1 MPRLVKTKV
10 ENEGRVTEE
19 FAWVEKPKTTPWDVE
34 DELRIVG
41 KPIARVD
48 GVERVTGAA
57 KYTTDIRLPRML
69 HGEFLRSPHPHARIV
84 SIDTSDAEKMF
95 GVRAIVHCKNA
106 PNANRFANHRDLFND
121 PVRFAGDEVAAVI
134 ADSPEITRAALKKIR
149 VEYEILAYVLDAEAA
164 LQADAP
170 HVTPKGNLLD
180 EKPETYTRGDPEK
193 GFMDADVIVEG
204 VFTTGAQLHSALETH
219 SCVADW
225 DGKTLTVWE
234 STQDVEGVR
243 DRLSKLL
250 KLDKTRVRVIASYIG
265 GAFGAKFG
273 TGKHAFIAA
282 TIAHQ
287 VKRPVRFSL
296 DRQGEQIAA
305 GQRTPTKQYLK
316 FGAKKDGTLTAIELT
331 SYANLGAYAT
341 WCPYIAGP
349 ARELYSCENI
359 QATSYGVFTNTS
371 PFAAFRAPGFVEAT
385 FAFESLMDDLAA
397 RLEMDPLELRIKNYA
412 HVLPDSGKAFTSNGL
427 LDAYQ
432 QGARAIGWG
441 EKRKKRETRNE
452 VGQTPFERAA
462 GNGKRASSIRRGVG
476 MASQIWYG
484 AGAPPSYA
492 LVEIHP
498 DATATILTASQDL
511 GTGTKTILCQIAAE
525 ELGLPLEKFGV
536 EIADTQSGPFAGAS
550 GGSMTA
556 SSVGPAVREAAADA
570 REQLTQLAAT
580 YLKKRVKQVRIE
592 NGIVKAGK
600 METPLADILKEL
612 ENIQIIGHG
621 SRNPNPSEYEIRT
634 FGAQFAEVAVDV
646 ETGEIRV
653 ERIVA
658 AHDSGRILNPLTVS
672 SQIEGGVLQSMG
684 FGLMEGRVLDASGV
698 SLNSNLEG
706 YHLPTIA
713 DAPRIETH
721 MVDRADALANNL
733 GVKGVGEPPIIPT
746 AAAIANAIYDAIG
759 VRFYDAPI
767 TRDKV
772 LDALERIELETLK
785 MEQRDSL

>member
-1 MPRLVKTKV
+1 MPKLVKTKV

-19 FAWVEKPKTTPWDVE
+19 FAWVATPKTTAWDVE

-48 GVERVTGAA
+48 GLERVTGAA
-57 KYTTDIRLPRML
+57 KYTTDIQLPRML
-69 HGEFLRSPHPHARIV
+69 YGQFLRSPHPHARIV
-84 SIDTSDAEKMF
+84 SIDTSDADQMI
-95 GVRAIVHCKNA
+95 GVRVIVHSKNA

-134 ADSPEITRAALKKIR
+134 ADSPEIARAALKRIR
-149 VEYEILAYVLDAEAA
+149 VEYEILPYVLGAEEAMKD
-164 LQADAP
+164 DAP
-170 HVTPKGNLLD
+170 KVTPKGNLLD
-180 EKPETYTRGDPEK
+180 EKPETYTRGDPDKAFLE
-193 GFMDADVIVEG
+193 ADVIVEG
-204 VFTTGAQLHSALETH
+204 AFTTPAQLHSALETH

-243 DRLSKLL
+243 DRLAKLL

-282 TIAHQ
+282 TIAHRL
-287 VKRPVRFSL
+287 KRPVRFSL

-305 GQRTPTKQYLK
+305 GQRTPTKQYLQ
-316 FGAKKDGTLTAIELT
+316 FGAKKDGTLTAIQLT
-331 SYANLGAYAT
+331 SYTNLGAYAT

-349 ARELYSCENI
+349 ARELYACENV

-385 FAFESLMDDLAA
+385 FAFESLLDDLAA
-397 RLEMDPLELRIKNYA
+397 RLKMDPLELRIKNYA
-412 HVLPDSGKAFTSNGL
+412 RVLPDSGKAFTSNGL
-427 LDAYQ
+427 LDAYE
-432 QGARAIGWG
+432 QGARAIGWD

-452 VGQTPFERAA
+452 KRETE
-462 GNGKRASSIRRGVG
+462 NGKREASVRRGVG

-592 NGIVKAGK
+592 NGMVKTGK
-600 METPLADILKEL
+600 SETPLADILGAL
-612 ENIQIIGHG
+612 DNIQILGHG

-672 SQIEGGVLQSMG
+672 SQIEGGVLQGMG

-706 YHLPTIA
+706 YHVATIA

-721 MVDRADALANNL
+721 MIDRADPLANNL

-785 MEQRDSL
+785 MEQRDCV